1 MQDKNLILA
10 VALSLLVYMGWTF
23 YMERAMPK
31 PARQPQ
37 IVDSTPPIPESAAPA
52 APSLEKTSG
61 GGPSGQGAPAS
72 VFGIRPVGQ
81 KVEAAELGAG
91 TLKLE
96 FTTYG
101 AALTSCRFADVTG
114 PVELIVK
121 PAPGLFATWPDTVF
135 ALKSQSPSLL
145 VFEANTPEGF
155 VATKTY
161 RLNPEGTIHTL
172 RLSVFNPSSQ
182 EKTLPS
188 WNLNLGPGL
197 GTVKSEQKENASMWR
212 AVALLKQPS
221 VKKPFKIKKLKLG
234 DYSESWKWVGLDNR
248 YFLAALLAKESEPME
263 KIQVVQGMVQEQK
276 SPQIALVS
284 KPSVLP
290 AKSRKDWEFDF
301 YLGPK
306 DYVKLKGLG
315 HDLHESVDFGFFGS
329 LGKLALFCL
338 QALYRV
344 TGNYGLAI
352 IVMTVALQFI
362 LFPLTYKSFKAT
374 LSMKKIQPQ
383 MKLIQEK
390 YKEDPKRMNVEIMQL
405 YKSGGAN
412 PLGGCLPMLLQIPV
426 FFALFTT
433 LRNSW
438 ELHGAFF
445 MLWIRDLSAYDPYY
459 ILPVLMGGVMLLQQ
473 KLNPASADPDQ
484 AKMMMWMSGIF
495 TFMFLHFPSGLVLY
509 WMTNS
514 ILGIC
519 QQMLY
524 SRYAS

>member
-1 MQDKNLILA
+1 M
-10 VALSLLVYMGWTF
+10 SLLVYMGWAF
-23 YMERAMPK
+23 YMERTAPV
-31 PARQPQ
+31 PARRSQ
-37 IVDSTPPIPESAAPA
+37 IVDSTPPIPKPMEEPATPA
-52 APSLEKTSG
+52 AEKNRDG
-61 GGPSGQGAPAS
+61 RPAA
-72 VFGIRPVGQ
+72 R
-81 KVEAAELGAG
+81 KVEAGDPAAI
-91 TLKLE
+91 LKLE

-114 PVELIVK
+114 PVELIAS
-121 PAPGLFATWPDTVF
+121 PAPGLFATWPEVPF

-145 VFEANTPEGF
+145 VFEGTTPEGF
-155 VATKTY
+155 TATKSY
-161 RLNPEGTIHTL
+161 RLDPEGTIHTL
-172 RLSVFNPSSQ
+172 KLSIFNPSSR

-188 WNLNLGPGL
+188 WTLNLGPGL
-197 GTVKSEQKENASMWR
+197 GTVKSEQKENAGLWR
-212 AVALLKQPS
+212 AIALMEQPS
-221 VKKPFKIKKLKLG
+221 VKKPFKLKKLKPG
-234 DYSESWKWVGLDNR
+234 EYSEKWKWAGLDNR
-248 YFLAALLAKESEPME
+248 YFLAALLAKESGSME
-263 KIQVVQGMVQEQK
+263 KVRVTQGLVREEK
-276 SPQIALVS
+276 APQMALVS
-284 KPSVLP
+284 QASVL
-290 AKSRKDWEFDF
+290 AAGSRKEWEFDF

-306 DYVKLKGLG
+306 DYVGLKKLGR
-315 HDLHESVDFGFFGS
+315 DLHESVDFGFFGS
-329 LGKLALFCL
+329 LGKLALFSL

-352 IVMTVALQFI
+352 ILLTVALQFI
-362 LFPLTYKSFKAT
+362 LFPLTYKSFRAT
-374 LSMKKIQPQ
+374 LSMKKLQPQ
-383 MKLIQEK
+383 MKLIQQK

-412 PLGGCLPMLLQIPV
+412 PLGGCLPMLMQIPV

-438 ELHGAFF
+438 ELHGAPF

-459 ILPVLMGGVMLLQQ
+459 ILPVLMGGLMLLQQ

-514 ILGIC
+514 LLGIC